1 MTAFFHRWREK
12 ISGSY
17 WLKSGLFALM
27 QRLSVSACT
36 ITTFLLLVRMLS
48 KEAQGLYDLL
58 MITATIF
65 ELFKIA
71 LLKNATITLTHNQ
84 ETHRQQIQ
92 SASLMLNAAL
102 TGVAVLLIVGLY
114 VVHTAL
120 PQETMEMLLFYC
132 PALIMLVAAHHFEI
146 QLLAAADF
154 KSIFWVQLTRHGI
167 IMISVSGLF
176 LSGYAVT
183 VADLALVQSVGV
195 TASAITAWRLA
206 RPLILPLSADALFGW
221 AGKILRFGRFVAGTA
236 ILSDIARSADR
247 YLVAN
252 MAGTAGTAL
261 YSVSGRITN
270 LTDLPASAVAEISF
284 PKTVRAMAEEGKES
298 VANLFEWSVA
308 ANWVFLLPVSLL
320 IILLPEPVLRIVAGA
335 QYTEAAPIL
344 QWMLAT
350 GLLLPFMRQFGNT
363 MDAIGKPHL
372 NFYINLLIAAC
383 CIAAEL
389 TLLSLAGRTGA
400 AMGLFVGMSVG
411 CGFAYATLRKYV
423 PIRIAG
429 VAMKTFNI
437 YKQSFAFLFQKLKPT
452 HE

>member
-1 MTAFFHRWREK
+1 MAFFHHWREK
-12 ISGSY
+12 IGRSY

-58 MITATIF
+58 LVTATIF
-65 ELFKIA
+65 ELAKIA
-71 LLKNATITLTHNQ
+71 LLKNATITLMHNQ
-84 ETHRQQIQ
+84 GEHRQQIQ
-92 SASLMLNAAL
+92 SASLMLNAVL
-102 TGVAVLLIVGLY
+102 TGVVIILIVGLY
-114 VVHTAL
+114 AIHTVL
-120 PQETMEMLLFYC
+120 PPETMQILLFYC
-132 PALIMLVAAHHFEI
+132 PALLMMVAAHHFEI
-146 QLLAAADF
+146 QLLVDADF

-167 IMISVSGLF
+167 IMLSVSGLF
-176 LSGYAVT
+176 MSGYSVSVT
-183 VADLALVQSVGV
+183 DLAIVQSVGI
-195 TASAITAWRLA
+195 TASAIIGWRLA
-206 RPLILPLSADALFGW
+206 RHLLLPPSANALFRW
-221 AGKILRFGRFVAGTA
+221 ARQLLRFGRFVAGTA

-270 LTDLPASAVAEISF
+270 LTDLPASTVAEISF

-308 ANWVFLLPVSLL
+308 ANWVFLLPISLL
-320 IILLPEPVLRIVAGA
+320 IILLPEPVLRMVAGE
-335 QYTEAAPIL
+335 QYTEAAAIL

-350 GLLLPFMRQFGNT
+350 GLLIPFMRQFGNT

-372 NFYINLLIAAC
+372 NFYINLLIAVC
-383 CIAAEL
+383 CILAEL
-389 TLLSLAGRTGA
+389 ILLSLAGRTGA
-400 AMGLFVGMSVG
+400 AMGLFSGMLAG
-411 CGFAYATLRKYV
+411 CGFAYAALRKYV
-423 PIRIAG
+423 PIRIVGIAL
-429 VAMKTFNI
+429 KTFSI
-437 YKQSFAFLFQKLKPT
+437 YRRTLAFLFQKLKTT

>member
-1 MTAFFHRWREK
+1 MAFFHHWQEK
-12 ISGSY
+12 ISRSY

-27 QRLSVSACT
+27 QRLSVSACA

-58 MITATIF
+58 LVTATVF

-71 LLKNATITLTHNQ
+71 LLKNATITLMHNQ
-84 ETHRQQIQ
+84 EAHRQQIQ
-92 SASLMLNAAL
+92 SASLMLNAVL
-102 TGVAVLLIVGLY
+102 TGAVILLIVTLY
-114 VVHTAL
+114 ALHTVL
-120 PQETMEMLLFYC
+120 PQETMRMLLFYC
-132 PALIMLVAAHHFEI
+132 PALLMLVAAHHFEI
-146 QLLAAADF
+146 QLLVNADF

-176 LSGYAVT
+176 MSGYDVT
-183 VADLALVQSVGV
+183 VADLALVQSVGI
-195 TASAITAWRLA
+195 TASAIMGWWLA
-206 RPLILPLSADALFGW
+206 RPLLLPLSANALFSW
-221 AGKILRFGRFVAGTA
+221 AGQLLRFGRFVAGTA

-247 YLVAN
+247 YLVAH

-308 ANWVFLLPVSLL
+308 ANWVFLLPISLL
-320 IILLPEPVLRIVAGA
+320 VILLPELVLRIVAGE
-335 QYTEAAPIL
+335 QYTEAAAIL

-383 CIAAEL
+383 CIVAEL
-389 TLLSLAGRTGA
+389 ILLPLAGRTGA
-400 AMGLFVGMSVG
+400 AMGLFSGILAG
-411 CGFAYATLRKYV
+411 CGVAYVVLRKYV
-423 PIRIAG
+423 PIRIVGMA
-429 VAMKTFNI
+429 VKTFSI
-437 YKQSFAFLFQKLKPT
+437 YRQSVTFLFQKLKTT